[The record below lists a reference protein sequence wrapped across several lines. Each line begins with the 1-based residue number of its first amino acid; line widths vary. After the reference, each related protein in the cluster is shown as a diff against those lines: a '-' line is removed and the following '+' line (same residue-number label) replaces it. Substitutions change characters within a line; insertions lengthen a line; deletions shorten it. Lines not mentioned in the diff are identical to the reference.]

1 MRIVVPVIAVLITA
15 QRAVALEE
23 TSPSDAPAAAPAA
36 SSSEDSP
43 KAKTPSK
50 RRGGKKKGGALP
62 RLDPKRGEKE
72 FDRQL
77 ALAQSLQTPERCG
90 AAYAMFLE
98 LQQQQP
104 DHPDVLWGLGECA
117 AVTAE
122 YPELGDDVRRQR
134 ILDAKVAYD
143 RYITVENRPQF
154 LMGGEGRR
162 DVARVRLSWI
172 NPRVAAITPSEPVAP
187 VAAVAIPVAAPLP
200 TAVVPA
206 PPAAATPPP
215 PVAAAAAP
223 VEPSLG
229 HAQQLAQ
236 QRNLIGALAELEAL
250 QRRFSDHLDLQEH
263 WVLWRAAAEQCD
275 GVLPV
280 YEQIAERSWRAEVHL
295 AGSECADRAK
305 DVRAHLFA
313 VERYIRTVKYVGD
326 PEVFYRL
333 AEGFATL
340 GDRPR
345 AGTHFQRFLEVAPAT
360 HQKRYLAERYLAE
373 SERLHTDCLTR
384 KGIVRPRAVQ
394 VAGQWVSELQLPPN
408 HRTIA
413 CED

>member
-23 TSPSDAPAAAPAA
+23 APTVGAPAAAPAA
-36 SSSEDSP
+36 SPTEDPP
-43 KAKTPSK
+43 KAKPPAR

-62 RLDPKRGEKE
+62 RLDPKREEKE
-72 FDRQL
+72 FDGQL
-77 ALAQSLQTPERCG
+77 ALAMSLQTPERCG

-117 AVTAE
+117 ALISAFPERAE
-122 YPELGDDVRRQR
+122 QKLELLR
-134 ILDAKVAYD
+134 DAKAAYETYSRRLATTAVELIKVA
-143 RYITVENRPQF
+143 
-154 LMGGEGRR
+154 LAHRR
-162 DVARVRLSWI
+162 AIDLDQQI
-172 NPRVAAITPSEPVAP
+172 AALTP
-187 VAAVAIPVAAPLP
+187 AAVPTGAVGASTPPAVASPP
-200 TAVVPA
+200 
-206 PPAAATPPP
+206 PPAAAAPPK
-215 PVAAAAAP
+215 
-223 VEPSLG
+223 ELSLG
-229 HAQQLAQ
+229 HAQGLAQ
-236 QRNLIGALAELEAL
+236 SRDLAGALAELDAL
-250 QRRFSDHLDLQEH
+250 MQRFPSQLDLMEH

-275 GVLPV
+275 GVVPV

-295 AGSECADRAK
+295 AGSECADRAR

-313 VERYIRTVKYVGD
+313 VERYVRTVQFVGD
-326 PEVFYRL
+326 PEVFWGL

-340 GDRPR
+340 GDRQR
-345 AGTHFQRFLEVAPAT
+345 AGNHFQRFLQIAPAT
-360 HQKRYLAERYLAE
+360 HPKRYIAEMYLTDTE
-373 SERLHTDCLTR
+373 HLHVACLTR

-408 HRTIA
+408 HRTIT